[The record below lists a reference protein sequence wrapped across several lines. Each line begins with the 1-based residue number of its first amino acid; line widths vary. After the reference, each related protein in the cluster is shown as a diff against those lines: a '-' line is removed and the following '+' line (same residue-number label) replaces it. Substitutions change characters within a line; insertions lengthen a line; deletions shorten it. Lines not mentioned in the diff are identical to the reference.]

1 MNPYDHARSSVVA
14 HGGRW
19 EDYHALHAWFDATKA
34 VRCHYTH
41 RALRHHH
48 EGVTEATNLFGPT
61 LVNSDGA
68 EVAVAQLGL
77 QHLLEDCPFAPTAGD
92 WIADMTMPTWLA
104 GTRRTADEMADLSA
118 RRFGGDA
125 KAYLPLHRW
134 FMATCQWVDGDE
146 HLLFRHHAF
155 GSFEAE
161 ARFGPVIAW
170 PGGGV
175 PTRVVAERHIQD
187 MVGRVPSA
195 YDWLKCLKGQRWMLQ
210 ATSPV
215 KLGLDHAPAL
225 AA

>member
-41 RALRHHH
+41 RALRHHQ
-48 EGVTEATNLFGPT
+48 EGIGEAIDVFGDVV
-61 LVNSDGA
+61 VNSDGA
-68 EVAVAQLGL
+68 RIGVGDLGR
-77 QHLLEDCPFAPTAGD
+77 QHLLEDCPFAPVAKD
-92 WIADMTMPTWLA
+92 WVVDMATPTWLA
-104 GTRRTADEMADLSA
+104 GTRRTPEEMAVLSA
-118 RRFGGDA
+118 RRYGGSAD
-125 KAYLPLHRW
+125 AYLPLHRW
-134 FMATCQWVDGDE
+134 FMATRTWVEGDR
-146 HLLFRHHAF
+146 HLMFRHHAF

-187 MVGRVPSA
+187 MIGRVPTA
-195 YDWLKCLKGQRWMLQ
+195 HDWLRCVKGQRWMLQ
-210 ATSPV
+210 ATSPA
-215 KLGLDHAPAL
+215 KLGLDEATAL